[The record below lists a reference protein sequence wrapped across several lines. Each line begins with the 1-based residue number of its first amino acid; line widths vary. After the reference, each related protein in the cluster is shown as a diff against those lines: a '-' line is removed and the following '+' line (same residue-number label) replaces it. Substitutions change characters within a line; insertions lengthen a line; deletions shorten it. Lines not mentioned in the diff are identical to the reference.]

1 MKRDLD
7 GTSFTVMRDGKE
19 EHICFS
25 DMTYAERDEVA
36 KDKSAYYWQTL
47 AYHLADVIKE
57 LGDELDIVRGDD
69 DEIRTNCKD
78 RG

>member
-1 MKRDLD
+1 MKRNLD
-7 GTSFTVMRDGKE
+7 GTSFKVMRDGKE

-36 KDKSAYYWQTL
+36 KGKSGYYWQTL

-57 LGDELDIVRGDD
+57 LGDEFDIVRDK
-69 DEIRTNCKD
+69 DERVHSSCAE
-78 RG
+78 